1 VSIIVSFPFRGVLG
15 KRFKPQFFIGKMAG
29 GIIIDLFLVR
39 ISLYPYQFEVVAAI
53 SSERASAWEKA
64 FNSAEN
70 LMKVMDREIIRL
82 GGKKPR
88 KGPKKARG

>member
-1 VSIIVSFPFRGVLG
+1 
-15 KRFKPQFFIGKMAG
+15 
-29 GIIIDLFLVR
+29 
-39 ISLYPYQFEVVAAI
+39 VAAI